1 LNKEDTNNTNRL
13 TASNEIEMVI
23 MFFSRK
29 THDQKHSPLNYI
41 RPCKEELTVM
51 LKLCH
56 KIPKEAT
63 NTNSF
68 DENRVNKTG

>member
-1 LNKEDTNNTNRL
+1 
-13 TASNEIEMVI
+13 
-23 MFFSRK
+23 
-29 THDQKHSPLNYI
+29 
-41 RPCKEELTVM
+41 M

-68 DENRVNKTG
+68 DENRVNKTGWGYNNNNNNKTTG